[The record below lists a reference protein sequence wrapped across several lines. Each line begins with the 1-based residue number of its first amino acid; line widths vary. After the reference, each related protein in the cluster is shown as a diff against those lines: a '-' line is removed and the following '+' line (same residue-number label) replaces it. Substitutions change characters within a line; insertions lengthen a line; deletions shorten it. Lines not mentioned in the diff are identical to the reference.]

1 MTEINQQNFEHDVLE
16 TDIKRL
22 SEEIFEKKNL
32 FEYKNLT
39 ERELIKKSLEP
50 MIKQFPANR
59 QLTTSNQQSNQQS
72 TASGQILPDYLKD
85 FPTET
90 KLQVEQLIDLTF
102 HQGIEKVINRA
113 LRASPFILDAFHDA
127 LTDKFYEELKK
138 RKLI

>member
-1 MTEINQQNFEHDVLE
+1 MAEINPQNFEHGVLE
-16 TDIKRL
+16 ADIKRL
-22 SEEIFEKKNL
+22 SEEISEKRNL
-32 FEYKNLT
+32 FEYKNLP

-50 MIKQFPANR
+50 MIKQSPANR
-59 QLTTSNQQSNQQS
+59 QPAVNNQQSI
-72 TASGQILPDYLKD
+72 ASSQILPDYLKD

-127 LTDKFYEELKK
+127 LTDKFHEELKK